1 MTLLDRIRRE
11 PRRFRFDALVRV
23 LLRRARQGE
32 PAEVARF
39 RTPAGLAYPPA
50 EVVAV
55 DDGTPT
61 PYVTVGMMGLIGPM
75 GVLPRMYTEA
85 AATALRQRSRALH
98 DFLDMLG
105 HRMIAAFAQ
114 AGIKY
119 RLARSAETPAPTEP
133 PQADAAGQALL
144 SFAGYG
150 TPGLVPRLAAGEM
163 ALLHY
168 AGLFATRPRS
178 ADRLAALLSDWLGR
192 PAQVEQ
198 FAGAWL
204 FLPPDQRTALGRG
217 VLPGAFNRLG
227 VDAAAGVRAFDVQ
240 ARIVLRIG
248 PLDRGAFE
256 ALLPDRPGL
265 RRLISLVRAYLGL
278 EVGFAV
284 NPVLAAAAVPALRLD
299 AAAESA
305 PRLGWNTWLSV
316 PPEPGRRHEAP
327 DAVFEAEMV
336 EAAEVWR

>member
-1 MTLLDRIRRE
+1 VNLLDRIRRE

-23 LLRRARQGE
+23 LLRRARLGE

-39 RTPAGLAYPPA
+39 HTPPGLAYPPA
-50 EVVAV
+50 EIVAMQ
-55 DDGTPT
+55 DGAP
-61 PYVTVGMMGLIGPM
+61 PRVAVGMMGLVGPM
-75 GVLPRMYTEA
+75 GVLPRMYTEVS
-85 AATALRQRSRALH
+85 ATALRQRSRALH

-105 HRMIAAFAQ
+105 HRMIAAFAR

-119 RLARSAETPAPTEP
+119 RLARSAETAALSEP
-133 PQADAAGQALL
+133 PQTDAAGQALL
-144 SFAGYG
+144 SFTGYG

-168 AGLFATRPRS
+168 AGLFAMRPRS
-178 ADRLAALLSDWLGR
+178 ADRLAALVSDWLGR
-192 PAQVEQ
+192 PAQVQQ

-217 VLPGAFNRLG
+217 VLPGAFDRLG
-227 VDAAAGVRAFDVQ
+227 VDAAAGVRAFDIQ
-240 ARIVLRIG
+240 ARIVLRVG
-248 PLDRGAFE
+248 PLDRAAFE

-265 RRLISLVRAYLGL
+265 RRLVSLVRAYLGF

-299 AAAESA
+299 TVADPP
-305 PRLGWNTWLSV
+305 PRLGWNTWLPV
-316 PPEPGRRHEAP
+316 PAELGRRRDAGE
-327 DAVFEAEMV
+327 AVFEAETI
-336 EAAEVWR
+336 EGRESGR

>member
-1 MTLLDRIRRE
+1 MTLLDRVRQE

-23 LLRRARQGE
+23 LLRGARATD

-39 RTPAGLAYPPA
+39 RAPPGLAYPPA
-50 EVVAV
+50 EVIGLEE
-55 DDGTPT
+55 GTP
-61 PYVTVGMMGLIGPM
+61 PRVTVGMMGLVGPM
-75 GVLPRMYTEA
+75 GVLPRMYAEV

-98 DFLDMLG
+98 EFLDMLG
-105 HRMIAAFAQ
+105 HRMVAAFAQ
-114 AGIKY
+114 GGVKY
-119 RLARSAETPAPTEP
+119 RLARSTEVAELAEP
-133 PQADAAGQALL
+133 RRPEAAGQALL
-144 SFAGYG
+144 SLTGHG
-150 TPGLVPRLAAGEM
+150 TPGLVPRLDVGEM

-178 ADRLAALLSDWLGR
+178 ADRLAALVSDWLGR

-217 VLPGAFNRLG
+217 VLPGAFDRLG
-227 VDAAAGVRAFDVQ
+227 VDAAAGVRAFDIQ
-240 ARIVLRIG
+240 ARIVLRVG
-248 PLDRGAFE
+248 PLDRAAFE

-265 RRLISLVRAYLGL
+265 RRLVSVVRAYLGF

-299 AAAESA
+299 AAADPP
-305 PRLGWNTWLSV
+305 PRLGWNTWLPVSA
-316 PPEPGRRHEAP
+316 ESGRRRDAGE
-327 DAVFEAEMV
+327 AVFEAEMI
-336 EAAEVWR
+336 EGWESGR